1 LGYQEW
7 FGESAVLGHTAAP
20 SGAAAAAAAATAV
33 ALQTQAEELPSTE
46 SGVSAGG
53 GSSAVDRT
61 AAAGEE
67 EAALSVF
74 ASPLSVVSVTNVLL
88 LLLTKQDVYAAVDYS
103 TRRTLRANAARC
115 AGALRLWVRL
125 LGKGARVGA
134 SWLAASCFFVF
145 FPRPY
150 HTHACA
156 RPCPLLTTYAFRS
169 HSLPPYPLA
178 PSAANR
184 ARRAMSLT
192 ARPSWRGWP
201 GRI

>member
-1 LGYQEW
+1 MGYQEW

-53 GSSAVDRT
+53 GASAVDRT

-67 EAALSVF
+67 EALSVF

-115 AGALRLWVRL
+115 AGALRLWVRPA
-125 LGKGARVGA
+125 ARERCSSG
-134 SWLAASCFFVF
+134 
-145 FPRPY
+145 
-150 HTHACA
+150 
-156 RPCPLLTTYAFRS
+156 
-169 HSLPPYPLA
+169 
-178 PSAANR
+178 
-184 ARRAMSLT
+184 
-192 ARPSWRGWP
+192 G
-201 GRI
+201 